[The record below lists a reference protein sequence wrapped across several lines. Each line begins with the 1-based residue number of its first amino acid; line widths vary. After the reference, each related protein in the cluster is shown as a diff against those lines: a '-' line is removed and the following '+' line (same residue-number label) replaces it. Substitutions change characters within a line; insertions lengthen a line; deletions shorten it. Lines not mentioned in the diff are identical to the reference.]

1 MKMNKLLFFAAIV
14 IAFAFTSCKK
24 DLTCSCTSTTTSTE
38 PGYTSSTTSNT
49 TDWTKVK
56 KSDAAIYCSSDTY
69 SYQSTYYDITT
80 NTNIQSTVTTTTIC
94 ELKK

>member
-24 DLTCSCTSTTTSTE
+24 DLTCTCTSTTTSTE
-38 PGYTSSTTSNT
+38 PGYTTSTTSNT
-49 TDWTKVK
+49 TDWKKVK
-56 KSDAAIYCSSDTY
+56 KSDAAVYCASDTY
-69 SYQSTYYDITT
+69 SYGDSYWDSNT
-80 NTNIQSTVTTTTIC
+80 NTTVQSTVTRTTIC